1 MTRRI
6 LPVLK
11 HSISPAGLSRPR
23 AAVFSIVSAL
33 LALLC
38 GNHFLHADQV
48 EMQNGDRY
56 AGKVLALNTNAV
68 VLQSE
73 VLGLVNL
80 PREKVANIA
89 LGTVMATNVVPSGAP
104 IAGKFRAP
112 AISATN
118 APREL
123 TAKNQLPGDTNVIRQ
138 VEERFLSGASPEAK
152 AKFNELA
159 GGLMSGTLS
168 VSDIRKEAKAAA
180 DQLRAA
186 KRDLG
191 PEASEAFDG
200 YLAILDA
207 FLRDSAAEAAPAS
220 KAPASSAS
228 AKAPGRLEE

>member
-1 MTRRI
+1 MTSRI

-11 HSISPAGLSRPR
+11 HSSPAGLSRPR
-23 AAVFSIVSAL
+23 PAVFSIVSVL

-48 EMQNGDRY
+48 EMQNGDHY
-56 AGKVLALNTNAV
+56 AGKVLALNTNTV
-68 VLQSE
+68 VLQSD

-80 PREKVANIA
+80 PREKVATIT
-89 LGTVMATNVVPSGAP
+89 LGTVMATNVARSGAP
-104 IAGKFRAP
+104 INGKFRSP
-112 AISATN
+112 SITATN
-118 APREL
+118 APRDL
-123 TAKNQLPGDTNVIRQ
+123 ATNHQLAGDTNVIRQ
-138 VEERFLSGASPEAK
+138 VEEQLLANAGPEAK

-159 GGLMSGTLS
+159 SGLMSGSLS

-191 PEASEAFDG
+191 PEAGEAFDG

-207 FLRDSAAEAAPAS
+207 FLQDSASESAPVS
-220 KAPASSAS
+220 KTPTPLPK
-228 AKAPGRLEE
+228 AKA